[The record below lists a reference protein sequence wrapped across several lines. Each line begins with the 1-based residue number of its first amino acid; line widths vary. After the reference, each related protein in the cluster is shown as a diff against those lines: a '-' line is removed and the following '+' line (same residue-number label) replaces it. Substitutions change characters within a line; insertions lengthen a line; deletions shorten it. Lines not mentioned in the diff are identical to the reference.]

1 MLGSNPRLKFAF
13 RGIVLAGIA
22 CVCAGCGKESVAAK
36 PDGPQAFPVTTIT
49 AQAQSVPQYTDYLAT
64 LKSRNSS
71 ALQPQVEGDITRI
84 FVHSGVHVEA
94 GAPLLQIDPR
104 KQEATVENS
113 EAAHKSKQAQMEQN
127 RVDLERKKQLFAAG
141 VIAKADVD
149 LAQSTYDASR
159 ADVEAL
165 EAAIHEQRVQL
176 RYYTVNAPTAGEVGD
191 IPVRVGDHVTSQ
203 TLLTTLDHGGE
214 LEAYIYIPSEKS
226 ADVRMGL
233 PVDILDDAG
242 KPLVRTKISFISP
255 RVDTDSQ
262 TLLVKGQVANPAQR
276 FRNAQQVHSRV
287 VWSDQKRPLIPVTA
301 VSRLSGKVFAFV
313 ADGQGQQTVA
323 RQRLIQVG
331 DVVGNDYVVLDGIR
345 PGDKIIVSGVQILAD
360 GMPVSLANSN

>member
-1 MLGSNPRLKFAF
+1 MFGSNPRLKLAF

-22 CVCAGCGKESVAAK
+22 YVCAGCGKESVAAK

-226 ADVRMGL
+226 ADVRMGM
-233 PVDILDDAG
+233 PIDILDDAG
-242 KPLVRTKISFISP
+242 KPLARTKISFISP

-262 TLLVKGQVANPAQR
+262 TLLVKGQVPNPEQR

-287 VWSDQKRPLIPVTA
+287 VWSEQKRPLIPVTA

>member
-1 MLGSNPRLKFAF
+1 MLKFALSSVVF
-13 RGIVLAGIA
+13 LGIA
-22 CVCAGCGKESVAAK
+22 GLCAGCGKESAAAK
-36 PDGPQAFPVTTIT
+36 PDGSQAFPVKTIT

-84 FVHSGVHVEA
+84 FVRSGQHVEA

-104 KQEATVENS
+104 KQEASVQNS
-113 EAAHKSKQAQMEQN
+113 EAAYKSKQAQMEQN

-141 VIAKADVD
+141 VIAKAEVD
-149 LAQSTYDASR
+149 LAQSTYEASR
-159 ADVEAL
+159 ADVEGL

-191 IPVRVGDHVTSQ
+191 IPVRVGDHVTNQ
-203 TLLTTLDHGGE
+203 TMLTTLDHGGE

-226 ADVRMGL
+226 ADIRMGM
-233 PVDILDDAG
+233 PIDILDDAG

-262 TLLVKGQVANPAQR
+262 TLLVKGQVPNAGQR

-287 VWSDQKRPLIPVTA
+287 VWSEQKRPLIPVTA

-313 ADGQGQQTVA
+313 VDGQGQQTVA
-323 RQRLIQVG
+323 HQRLIQVG

-345 PGDKIIVSGVQILAD
+345 PGDKIIISGVQILAD
-360 GMPVSLANSN
+360 GMPVAPQASN